1 MLCFASTFPEA
12 SPRLLI
18 LALPGDLGPVNYA
31 ARNFLSVLTV
41 SAHLCIYRHPGP
53 YQTRKQGIGGR
64 QGWLAGLSVGCS
76 MADLWPSTPFSSVA
90 ETAVLGDL
98 CGEGGRPRRVDRRG
112 RRRGCGDAESAR
124 GIASQY
130 GRVCTTSVCPPC
142 WSRGDR
148 HRQHRNTICPVL
160 LQLVFQLT
168 PPPASRLRRR
178 ASNAPRYTV
187 ASDLP
192 LCLHY
197 APGTQHHWAGA
208 LSSVGPIRCA
218 ATGFFCPALCRAP
231 SFSYI
236 VFCCLPYAS
245 VRCVLRSF
253 VSFVSL
259 PFPYPGTPPFLRRS
273 PTRKIQKMRKCE
285 NAQKHGNA
293 KFLKN
298 AAKIFHP
305 HCSETPIPG
314 LPQST
319 DRCIFFFQR
328 YHSRWRL
335 ILTVVQFFFISF
347 LSWVMSATALLLLL
361 LLPVR
366 ALLPPPRVLRTLHCF
381 FQTTFRR
388 FICGSTLTHWLLVS
402 RTPFQLFSHSHSYL
416 RHFSQQHT
424 HTIYLISVRCYLHT
438 TVRPTYLIL
447 LLRIRLRQRNI
458 RSLLHNPFSGPH
470 PFLCLF

>member
-1 MLCFASTFPEA
+1 M
-12 SPRLLI
+12 I
-18 LALPGDLGPVNYA
+18 
-31 ARNFLSVLTV
+31 SVE
-41 SAHLCIYRHPGP
+41 R
-53 YQTRKQGIGGR
+53 
-64 QGWLAGLSVGCS
+64 
-76 MADLWPSTPFSSVA
+76 
-90 ETAVLGDL
+90 
-98 CGEGGRPRRVDRRG
+98 GGRPRRVDRRG

-208 LSSVGPIRCA
+208 LSSVWPIRCA
-218 ATGFFCPALCRAP
+218 ATRFFCPALCRAP
-231 SFSYI
+231 SFSY
-236 VFCCLPYAS
+236 VSFCCLSYAS
-245 VRCVLRSF
+245 IRCVLRSF

-314 LPQST
+314 LPQSI
-319 DRCIFFFQR
+319 DRCIFF
-328 YHSRWRL
+328 S
-335 ILTVVQFFFISF
+335 
-347 LSWVMSATALLLLL
+347 SAI
-361 LLPVR
+361 
-366 ALLPPPRVLRTLHCF
+366 TLA
-381 FQTTFRR
+381 
-388 FICGSTLTHWLLVS
+388 GD
-402 RTPFQLFSHSHSYL
+402 
-416 RHFSQQHT
+416 
-424 HTIYLISVRCYLHT
+424 
-438 TVRPTYLIL
+438 
-447 LLRIRLRQRNI
+447 
-458 RSLLHNPFSGPH
+458 
-470 PFLCLF
+470 